1 LSDQGGTPQGD
12 EQGPQ
17 QAQEAQTQGLD
28 LGPINERLDG
38 LSQTLERFGAQLPQ
52 QAPEQQPDP
61 WDLGDILGNGQQPPA
76 QQEQY
81 FESEPQQ
88 APFDPQAFAQAIRN
102 ASQTEV
108 QQHIEQALGPIQ
120 ETMGSL
126 QADLD
131 ANYLIEAYP
140 EFANE
145 EVAERVVQ
153 RADELAARFGISPA
167 AARSAGFI
175 EQVYLA
181 EKYQQQ
187 ARGEV
192 PVGDLTNQ
200 GLEGPGG
207 VQPSAQ
213 QQADIAQQ
221 ILAAGSPQRDF
232 WSAVRGG

>member
-1 LSDQGGTPQGD
+1 MSDQAGAPQGD
-12 EQGPQ
+12 GQG
-17 QAQEAQTQGLD
+17 QAPEAAQPSGVD

-38 LSQTLERFGAQLPQ
+38 LSQTLERFGAALPQ
-52 QAPEQQPDP
+52 PQQEAQPDP
-61 WDLGDILGNGQQPPA
+61 WDLGDVLGNGQQQQP

-81 FESEPQQ
+81 FEPEPQQ
-88 APFDPQAFAQAIRN
+88 PQFDPQAFAQHIQRAV
-102 ASQTEV
+102 QTES
-108 QQHIEQALGPIQ
+108 QQTLEQALAPIQ

-153 RADELAARFGISPA
+153 RADELGARFGLTPA
-167 AARSAGFI
+167 QTRSSGFI

-207 VQPSAQ
+207 VQPTQQ

-232 WSAVRGG
+232 WGAVRGG

>member
-1 LSDQGGTPQGD
+1 LSDQDGTPQG
-12 EQGPQ
+12 EGQG
-17 QAQEAQTQGLD
+17 QAQEAPQTQPDFGA
-28 LGPINERLDG
+28 INERLDG

-52 QAPEQQPDP
+52 PQQETQPDP
-61 WDLGDILGNGQQPPA
+61 WDLGDILGNGQQQQG

-81 FESEPQQ
+81 FEPEPQQ
-88 APFDPQAFAQAIRN
+88 PQFDPQAFAQAIRT

-140 EFANE
+140 EFAIE

-153 RADELAARFGISPA
+153 RADELGARFGLTPA
-167 AARSAGFI
+167 QTRSSGFI